1 MKCRNV
7 EDANVDRFSRSYR
20 CRYMRL
26 VWHTRGLR
34 KEELPAAC
42 MCFIRCA
49 NVASAV
55 RRTHVLYLSINKNI
69 SLVIKLYNDDMARD
83 TVALGSLFNFL
94 YSKFERS

>member
-1 MKCRNV
+1 
-7 EDANVDRFSRSYR
+7 
-20 CRYMRL
+20 
-26 VWHTRGLR
+26 
-34 KEELPAAC
+34 

-55 RRTHVLYLSINKNI
+55 RRTNVLYLSINKNI

-83 TVALGSLFNFL
+83 AVALGSLFNLL